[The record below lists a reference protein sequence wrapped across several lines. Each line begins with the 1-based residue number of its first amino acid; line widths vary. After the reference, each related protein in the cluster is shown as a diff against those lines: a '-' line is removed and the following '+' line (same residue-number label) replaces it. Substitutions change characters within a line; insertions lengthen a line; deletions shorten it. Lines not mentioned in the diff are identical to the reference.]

1 MGKEGYAWGMCPVSD
16 EVRQDTVFLK
26 KQLFSSVSSLV
37 SFEPIKVIKMEKAH
51 SLGYHGRDTNF
62 CSLSI
67 VFEVFNQSHY
77 PKYWMLNTVYQ
88 PVSPSRDD
96 NAETAFIR

>member
-1 MGKEGYAWGMCPVSD
+1 MENVSCTD
-16 EVRQDTVFLK
+16 SDKVRQDTVFLK

-37 SFEPIKVIKMEKAH
+37 SFEPIKVIKMEQAH
-51 SLGYHGRDTNF
+51 SLGYHGRDTHF
-62 CSLSI
+62 CSLSV

-77 PKYWMLNTVYQ
+77 PKYWMLNTVQQ

-96 NAETAFIR
+96 NAVR